1 VSQRQDGKAPRASS
15 DISPRMLLIT
25 AGASALAALITS
37 QVWSNGTILTAT
49 LTPVFVAVF
58 KEGMRRPTDKVAAAL
73 RTSGRPTAPPQPP
86 RRRDRP
92 VRAASTPV
100 EEVEAHRLP
109 DSEHEGPGD
118 WTEIT
123 LRHENGESAEPPPP
137 PQESA
142 PPPEEPPSPPAE
154 RGGFR
159 FRMTPRA
166 WKIALITGLLGFVIA
181 AAVITLPELLFGKSL
196 GGGTTLT
203 YFPNTSVSRSSDNTT
218 SKTTA
223 TDKTDTSAT
232 DTTPTDTTPTDTTAT
247 DTTPTDTTGTD
258 TTGTDTTTTDQ
269 NAQPQLAPP
278 AGATDTTGTA
288 GTNTTG
294 TAGSG
299 PSSP

>member
-37 QVWSNGTILTAT
+37 QVWSSGTILTAT

-73 RTSGRPTAPPQPP
+73 RTSGPAAAASQPP
-86 RRRDRP
+86 RRRERP
-92 VRAASTPV
+92 VRASSTPV
-100 EEVEAHRLP
+100 EDVEAHRLP

-137 PQESA
+137 PAE
-142 PPPEEPPSPPAE
+142 PPPPPAE
-154 RGGFR
+154 HGGFR

-203 YFPNTSVSRSSDNTT
+203 YFPNTSVSRSSDTT
-218 SKTTA
+218 STTT

-232 DTTPTDTTPTDTTAT
+232 NTTPTDTTPTDTTAT

-258 TTGTDTTTTDQ
+258 TTGTDTTGTTGQ
-269 NAQPQLAPP
+269 NTQPQLAPP
-278 AGATDTTGTA
+278 AGATATTGTT
-288 GTNTTG
+288 GTDTTG

>member
-1 VSQRQDGKAPRASS
+1 
-15 DISPRMLLIT
+15 MLLIT

-37 QVWSNGTILTAT
+37 QVWSGGTILTAT

-73 RTSGRPTAPPQPP
+73 RTSGPATAPPQPP
-86 RRRDRP
+86 RRRERP

-137 PQESA
+137 P
-142 PPPEEPPSPPAE
+142 EEPPPPPAE
-154 RGGFR
+154 HGGFR

-232 DTTPTDTTPTDTTAT
+232 DTTATDTTPTDTTAT

-258 TTGTDTTTTDQ
+258 TTGTDTTGTTGQ
-269 NAQPQLAPP
+269 NTQPQLAPP
-278 AGATDTTGTA
+278 AGATTTTGTT
-288 GTNTTG
+288 GTDTTG

>member
-1 VSQRQDGKAPRASS
+1 
-15 DISPRMLLIT
+15 MLLIT

-73 RTSGRPTAPPQPP
+73 RTTDAP
-86 RRRDRP
+86 RRRLSRRAGAS
-92 VRAASTPV
+92 VRCAPCPPRSRRSRRTACPTPSTRARATGPRSRSATRTASQPSP
-100 EEVEAHRLP
+100 RRSP
-109 DSEHEGPGD
+109 
-118 WTEIT
+118 
-123 LRHENGESAEPPPP
+123 
-137 PQESA
+137 ESA
-142 PPPEEPPSPPAE
+142 PPPEEPPPPPAE

-203 YFPNTSVSRSSDNTT
+203 YFPNTSVSRSSDNTK

-223 TDKTDTSAT
+223 TDKTDTQRHRHDADGHDADRHHGHGYDADRHHRYRHHRHGYDHDGSER
-232 DTTPTDTTPTDTTAT
+232 P
-247 DTTPTDTTGTD
+247 
-258 TTGTDTTTTDQ
+258 
-269 NAQPQLAPP
+269 APARAA
-278 AGATDTTGTA
+278 AGRRHRHDRHQHDGDRGLRA
-288 GTNTTG
+288 
-294 TAGSG
+294 
-299 PSSP
+299 